1 MRGAPDI
8 ALSPVA
14 TMSNSIV
21 EDLAKKGIEAERL
34 PASSPLPRE
43 GLAGSDDTIQYHQT
57 SDPSPD
63 ADG

>member
-1 MRGAPDI
+1 
-8 ALSPVA
+8 
-14 TMSNSIV
+14 MSNSIV